1 MTSRYEIGQKVTI
14 KTVDGQNLSPR
25 DCAIDKYAGQIG
37 EITDYYSISPR
48 GTETFYIY
56 LVQVETDYKE
66 IALHEDELEAYIE

>member
-1 MTSRYEIGQKVTI
+1 MASKYEIGQKVTI
-14 KTVDGQNLSPR
+14 KPVDGQSLSSR

-56 LVQVETDYKE
+56 LVQVGTDYKE
-66 IALHEDELEAYIE
+66 IALHEDEIEAFIG